1 VGRRVARVSA
11 TPGKTRA
18 LNVYRLPGLYLVD
31 LPGYG
36 FAHASKSER
45 AGLQRLLTAALT
57 HRPLRGVVWL
67 LDIRRDPSAD
77 DLRFRGLMAEREIP
91 LLGVLTKTDKLGY
104 ERGIRRK
111 SEVGEALGMDPVKL
125 LATSSVSG
133 LGIAQL
139 GEEILAA
146 AGNPQT
152 R

>member
-1 VGRRVARVSA
+1 MGRRVARVSA
-11 TPGKTRA
+11 TPGKTRT

-36 FAHASKSER
+36 FAHASKGER
-45 AGLQRLLTAALT
+45 AGFQRLLTAVLARRL
-57 HRPLRGVVWL
+57 LRGVVWL

-77 DLRFRGLMAEREIP
+77 DLRFRGLMAERRIP
-91 LLGVLTKTDKLGY
+91 LLAVLTKTDKLGY

-111 SEVGEALGMDPVKL
+111 RELGEALELDPEKL

-146 AGNPQT
+146 ATNL
-152 R
+152 

>member
-1 VGRRVARVSA
+1 MARVSA
-11 TPGKTRA
+11 TPGKTRT
-18 LNVYRLPGLYLVD
+18 LNVYRMPDLYLVD

-36 FAHASKSER
+36 FAHASKSEQ

-57 HRPLRGVVWL
+57 RRPLRGVVWL
-67 LDIRRDPSAD
+67 LDIRRDPSSD

-91 LLGVLTKTDKLGY
+91 LLAVLTKTDKLGY
-104 ERGIRRK
+104 EQGIRRRR
-111 SEVGEALGMDPVKL
+111 EVGEGLELDLGKL

-146 AGNPQT
+146 ARNPQT